1 MYIIEYMAN
10 YTFWSDEEIN
20 LLKTLVNRNQGFPQM
35 VPLFPGRTARSLN
48 KKAIKLGLANPHH
61 YQKHSIDENFFKEP
75 NLLNSNISG
84 NFASDGYIRKRG
96 SNYLF
101 VWQVC
106 TKDVVILE
114 NVKKFT
120 NFTGPIRSYERKNYK
135 KDTFKQVSYMFVSCA
150 NQWAEDLKN
159 NFGIVPHK
167 TLRMSP
173 PNLSNDLLKFSYI
186 LGSLD
191 GDGNIYC
198 SPENRIALRMYSCN
212 IEILNWMKDVFS
224 NFLIK
229 IDNSLEYKCNIF
241 KHKNSNCYTLF
252 VYDLRAAIIIDY
264 LSQFPVPKL
273 ERKWAQPAILAKIAQ
288 YKLKYPDFFQSFPNE
303 NPDFSI

>member
-1 MYIIEYMAN
+1 MSN
-10 YTFWSDEEIN
+10 YTFWSNEEIN
-20 LLKTLVNRNQGFPQM
+20 LLKTLVNRDQGFPQM
-35 VPLFPGRTARSLN
+35 VSLFPGRTARSLN

-61 YQKHSIDENFFKEP
+61 YQKHSIDENFFKKP
-75 NLLNSNISG
+75 NLINSFYSG
-84 NFASDGYIRKRG
+84 VFAADGYMTQRG

-101 VWQVC
+101 KWEVC

-135 KDTFKQVSYMFVSCA
+135 KETLKQVSYMSITCA
-150 NQWAEDLKN
+150 NQWAEDLRN
-159 NFGIVPHK
+159 NFGIIPQK

-173 PNLSNDLLKFSYI
+173 PNLSDELLKFAYI
-186 LGSLD
+186 IGEVD
-191 GDGNIYC
+191 GDGNIQY
-198 SPENRIALRMYSCN
+198 SKENAISLRVFSCN
-212 IEILNWMKDVFS
+212 TEILNWIKNVFA

-229 IDNSLEYKCNIF
+229 IDPSLKYELEPIKR
-241 KHKNSNCYTLF
+241 KNQNCHTLWIGG
-252 VYDLRAAIIIDY
+252 LKAAIIIDY